1 MTKSKAIKAAR
12 EQVSELYRFGENYR
26 FQIYKRR
33 FHAWMETY
41 PTDYWNAKRMRSQ
54 ALIEKAR
61 EALGFTDGDQFV
73 DYDGGRWVDYLD

>member
-26 FQIYKRR
+26 FSVYQRR
-33 FHAWMETY
+33 FRAWMETY
-41 PTDYWNAKRMRSQ
+41 PTTYWNAKRMRSQ